1 MCKRFTP
8 LSHNEAQD
16 ILDAFTEGKPIRLPD
31 KDINDAK
38 HDAFPGKTSPVF
50 LSDGKGGLV
59 LVEATWGFPTV
70 DGKKLIF
77 NTRLDTALRHL
88 ASGEG
93 MWSKAIEQGRC
104 LVPSRAFYEN
114 HKTDKRYSERS
125 DKEQSDK
132 QQMDKLQQAGKL
144 NKQQEGKLI
153 KQQYRIS
160 LNGAKAF
167 FMAGVFQ
174 DGRFSIVTTTPNN
187 TMALIHDR
195 MPLVLG
201 PGETSIWLGQNF
213 AMLADRSNL
222 RLLAKPESDSDTSE
236 KEQDE

>member
-8 LSHNEAQD
+8 LSYGEAQE
-16 ILDAFTEGKPIRLPD
+16 ILEAYTKRKPIRLQD
-31 KDINDAK
+31 KRSNDVE

-59 LVEATWGFPTV
+59 LVEATWGFPTA

-114 HKTDKRYSERS
+114 HKTDKRYSEGS
-125 DKEQSDK
+125 DKERSDK
-132 QQMDKLQQAGKL
+132 QQMDKPQQAGKL

-153 KQQYRIS
+153 KQQYRVS

-222 RLLAKPESDSDTSE
+222 CLLAKPESDSDTSE
-236 KEQDE
+236 KEEDE

>member
-8 LSHNEAQD
+8 LSHDEAQD
-16 ILDAFTEGKPIRLPD
+16 ILDAFTEGKPILLPD
-31 KDINDAK
+31 KDINDIK
-38 HDAFPGKTSPVF
+38 HDVFPGKTSPVF
-50 LSDGKGGLV
+50 LPDGKGGLI
-59 LVEATWGFPTV
+59 LVEATWGFPAT

-88 ASGEG
+88 VSGEG

-104 LVPSRAFYEN
+104 LVPTRAFYEN
-114 HKTDKRYSERS
+114 RKANKRYS
-125 DKEQSDK
+125 DKS
-132 QQMDKLQQAGKL
+132 
-144 NKQQEGKLI
+144 GKLI
-153 KQQYRIS
+153 KQQYRVS

-201 PGETSIWLGQNF
+201 PGETSIWLGPNF

-222 RLLAKPESDSDTSE
+222 RLLAKPESDSDASE

>member
-8 LSHNEAQD
+8 LSYGEAQE
-16 ILDAFTEGKPIRLPD
+16 ILEAYTKRKPIRLQD
-31 KDINDAK
+31 KRSNDAK

-104 LVPSRAFYEN
+104 LVPSRGFYEN
-114 HKTDKRYSERS
+114 HKTDKRYS
-125 DKEQSDK
+125 DKS
-132 QQMDKLQQAGKL
+132 GKL
-144 NKQQEGKLI
+144 V
-153 KQQYRIS
+153 KQQYRVS
-160 LNGAKAF
+160 LNDTNAF

-187 TMALIHDR
+187 TMVSIHDR

-201 PGETSIWLGQNF
+201 SGESSIWLGPNF

>member
-8 LSHNEAQD
+8 LSHDEAQG
-16 ILDAFTEGKPIRLPD
+16 ILDAFLEGKPVRLSD

-38 HDAFPGKTSPVF
+38 YDVFPGKTSSVF

-59 LVEATWGFPTV
+59 LAEATWGFPTA

-77 NTRLDTALRHL
+77 NTRLDTALRHR

-93 MWSKAIEQGRC
+93 MWNKAIEQGRC

-114 HKTDKRYSERS
+114 HKTDKHYSGKS
-125 DKEQSDK
+125 
-132 QQMDKLQQAGKL
+132 GKL
-144 NKQQEGKLI
+144 VE
-153 KQQYRIS
+153 QQYRV
-160 LNGAKAF
+160 LFDGAKAF

-174 DGRFSIVTTTPNN
+174 DGRFSIVTTTPNS
-187 TMALIHDR
+187 TMASIHDR

-201 PGETSIWLGQNF
+201 PGESSIWLGPNF
-213 AMLADRSNL
+213 AMLADRSGL
-222 RLLAKPESDSDTSE
+222 RLSVEP
-236 KEQDE
+236 DED

>member
-8 LSHNEAQD
+8 LSHDEAQD
-16 ILDAFTEGKPIRLPD
+16 ILDAFTEGKPILLPD
-31 KDINDAK
+31 KDINDIK
-38 HDAFPGKTSPVF
+38 HDVFPGKTSPVF
-50 LSDGKGGLV
+50 LPDGKGGLI
-59 LVEATWGFPTV
+59 LVEATWGFPTA

-104 LVPSRAFYEN
+104 LVLSRAFYEN
-114 HKTDKRYSERS
+114 HKTDKRYS
-125 DKEQSDK
+125 DKS
-132 QQMDKLQQAGKL
+132 
-144 NKQQEGKLI
+144 GKLI
-153 KQQYRIS
+153 KQQYRVS
-160 LNGAKAF
+160 LNGTKAF

-222 RLLAKPESDSDTSE
+222 RLLAKPESDSDASE